1 MSPTTER
8 TLKFT
13 KFDSMLAYQL
23 DFKGI
28 YTAQEFHW
36 AQEKESQLPVKSNF
50 RAPGTFSQTRHNW
63 ESKTGIWKDSSIPA
77 EQRFSTYPVGE
88 CLLWRDNR
96 SIKSWKFRILE
107 IKLCW
112 NTYLILGK
120 RQHLFFVFVFS
131 LFFFMPVPLCRN
143 GLAIPFLSSPQRL
156 ALKLH
161 LFFINM
167 SLETWLHLT

>member
-13 KFDSMLAYQL
+13 KFDSMLAYQPDL
-23 DFKGI
+23 KGI
-28 YTAQEFHW
+28 YIAQEFHW
-36 AQEKESQLPVKSNF
+36 VQERESQLPVKSTF
-50 RAPGTFSQTRHNW
+50 RAPGTFTKLRHNW
-63 ESKTGIWKDSSIPA
+63 CPKQGFERTAQFTQSSS
-77 EQRFSTYPVGE
+77 FSYPVG
-88 CLLWRDNR
+88 WMFIVTDSRT
-96 SIKSWKFRILE
+96 KSWKFRILE

-120 RQHLFFVFVFS
+120 RQHLLGFF
-131 LFFFMPVPLCRN
+131 LPIPLCRA
-143 GLAIPFLSSPQRL
+143 GLAIPFLSSLQRL

-167 SLETWLHLT
+167 SLGTWLHLI